1 LITFIKIM
9 SKWNYS
15 IFYTTEL
22 YDIYGNSLFK
32 NRNEIDDK
40 LIENIIHLFTAP
52 DSEIIIS
59 STSLIDDIASIMK
72 SASYKMIFSNEK
84 NFEDIISILETIH
97 IKNSIFEELQ
107 NIKEIMPST
116 YFHTLIVAALC
127 LKMAQDFK
135 SEDYNPDLIAGI
147 GLVHDLGKSR
157 IPLEILEKPT
167 PLTETEFKVIQTHP
181 LIEYILLS
189 YYWRSQDS
197 FIANT
202 AFSHHERL
210 DGSGYPRGIK
220 TLNKYVQLLT
230 ICDIFDALIS
240 LRPYR
245 NEPYSIR
252 AALDLL
258 LQEADKGKLNKQF
271 VLCLLSYVRQDK
283 PDFRNL
289 KISAEN
295 RDTPPKIN
303 YYGVRA
309 A

>member
-1 LITFIKIM
+1 M

-15 IFYTTEL
+15 ILYTTEL

-32 NRNEIDDK
+32 NRNKIDDK
-40 LIENIIHLFTAP
+40 LIENIIHLFTSP
-52 DSEIIIS
+52 DSEIIVS
-59 STSLIDDIASIMK
+59 STSLIDDMASIMK
-72 SASYKMIFSNEK
+72 SASYKMIFSDEK
-84 NFEDIISILETIH
+84 NFEDILSILEAVH

-135 SEDYNPDLIAGI
+135 SENYNPDLIAGI

-157 IPLEILEKPT
+157 IPLGILEKPT

-197 FIANT
+197 FIADT

-295 RDTPPKIN
+295 RDAPPKIN